1 MRSPAL
7 PNDIYVIGDS
17 HIGLGEGDES
27 KMLAWLDRF
36 AAKRPQSLYLNGD
49 VFHYFIGDP
58 KFITS
63 SVTGFFRKLREL
75 RERGIAIHYVE
86 GNRDF
91 FLQKSIAEES
101 VSSISKEAVITAG
114 GKRFLVVHGD
124 MVNDRDYPYLFWR
137 IASKN
142 PVMRLGVRMLPK
154 NFARSFVDKA
164 EAKMRMSNFKHK
176 TRIPVELI
184 EAYGRR
190 RSREGIDQVIFGHF
204 HHKLTVPAG
213 DATVT
218 VLPAW
223 FDGGEALVIDAATGA
238 TRFEAV

>member
-1 MRSPAL
+1 MG
-7 PNDIYVIGDS
+7 NDIYVIGDS
-17 HIGLGEGDES
+17 HIGLAEGDET
-27 KMLAWLDRF
+27 KMLAWLDRLEQR
-36 AAKRPQSLYLNGD
+36 APRALYLNGD
-49 VFHYFIGDP
+49 VFHYYIGDP

-63 SVTGFFRKLREL
+63 SVTAFFARLKQLRQ
-75 RERGIAIHYVE
+75 RGIEIHYVE

-91 FLQKSIAEES
+91 FLEKSIAAES
-101 VSSISKEAVITAG
+101 VTATMKEALIKAG
-114 GKRFLVVHGD
+114 DRTFLIVHGD
-124 MVNDRDYPYLFWR
+124 MVNDRDWPYRFWR
-137 IASKN
+137 VASKN
-142 PVMRLGVRMLPK
+142 PVTRVGVRLLPK

-190 RSREGIDQVIFGHF
+190 RSSEGIDEVIFGHF
-204 HHKLTVPAG
+204 HHKLVVPAG
-213 DATVT
+213 NATVT

-223 FDGGEALVIDAATGA
+223 FDGGEAYVIDAQSGT